1 MININSKIYV
11 AGHRGLVGSA
21 IIRKLNQSGYK
32 KVIVVNK
39 KQLDLTDQSKVY
51 LFLKKKKPD
60 FILIAAAKVG
70 GIYSNN
76 RYKAEFIY
84 ENLAIQTNLIHS
96 AYLCGIKNLIFLG
109 SSCVYPRQCKQPIKE
124 EYLLSGPLEKTNDA
138 YAIAKIAGIK
148 MCQSYNEQYKTN
160 YKCLMP
166 TNTYGPNDNYDPLN
180 SHFLPSI
187 VRKVHLIKK
196 KKLKHLIL
204 WGNGKSERELIY
216 VDDLA
221 DACIHFMKKKTK
233 HHLINIGTGKDFS
246 IEYYA
251 KKILKILIPNKKV
264 MIKYEKSKPN
274 GTPKKVLDVSLAKKL
289 GWYAKSNF
297 ENSIIQTY
305 KSFLKKN

>member
-138 YAIAKIAGIK
+138 YAVAKIAGIK

-274 GTPKKVLDVSLAKKL
+274 GTPKKVLDISLAKKL